1 MVKKVNELKKDREN
15 RKEKVEKRKMRKK
28 SLILSFDREMAR
40 PGTVLYLAN

>member
-28 SLILSFDREMAR
+28 SLILSFDREMA
-40 PGTVLYLAN
+40 N